1 MRRLNI
7 AEMKIND
14 GVNSQLSISRSD
26 RQDSGLYKFV
36 AENSFGKSEHLI
48 YLAVQG
54 KFINISRKVS
64 IYISVIHVEYIYSS
78 WMIT

>member
-26 RQDSGLYKFV
+26 RQDSGLYKCV

-54 KFINISRKVS
+54 KFN
-64 IYISVIHVEYIYSS
+64 IYSLVGKLVCIIS
-78 WMIT
+78 KLCVERK

>member
-26 RQDSGLYKFV
+26 RQDSGLYKCV

-54 KFINISRKVS
+54 KFNI
-64 IYISVIHVEYIYSS
+64 Y
-78 WMIT
+78 